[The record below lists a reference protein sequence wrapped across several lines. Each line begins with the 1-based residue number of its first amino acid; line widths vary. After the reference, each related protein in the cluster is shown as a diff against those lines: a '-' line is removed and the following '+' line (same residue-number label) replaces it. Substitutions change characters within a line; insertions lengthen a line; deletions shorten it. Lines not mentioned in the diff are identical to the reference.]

1 MMVQVSVLVVLVS
14 VLLVLVSMLLVQVS
28 MLLVLLSVLL
38 ELVCGAGFLGVT
50 SFYKNFFK
58 GYASTAT
65 SMTQLLKK
73 DCFCLNSSA
82 TTTFKALKLAL
93 T

>member
-1 MMVQVSVLVVLVS
+1 MMVQISVLVVLVS
-14 VLLVLVSMLLVQVS
+14 VLLVQVL
-28 MLLVLLSVLL
+28 MLLVLVSVLL
-38 ELVCGAGFLGVT
+38 ELVCGVEFLGLM
-50 SFYKNFFK
+50 SYYRKFFK

-65 SMTQLLKK
+65 SLTQLLKK
-73 DCFCLNSSA
+73 DIFYLNSSA